1 MISIICTIRLF
12 KDCLIKHELQLNCQA
27 LTYREILSVC
37 ILRKLWVLW
46 FVWSGLPLDL
56 ESFTTK
62 LFLCFVSDRM
72 FEEKNID
79 FIQRPEQSNNLLF
92 VADIFVF
99 MATKV

>member
-1 MISIICTIRLF
+1 M
-12 KDCLIKHELQLNCQA
+12 
-27 LTYREILSVC
+27 
-37 ILRKLWVLW
+37 
-46 FVWSGLPLDL
+46 
-56 ESFTTK
+56 
-62 LFLCFVSDRM
+62 FLCFVSDRM